1 MKKVLENNSMGLEP
15 EKLFYKINFKK
26 VNKTDFA

>member
-1 MKKVLENNSMGLEP
+1 MKKVLENNSVGLEP
-15 EKLFYKINFKK
+15 EKLFYKKKK